1 MDIRQLKHFVAL
13 VETGTSHAAAVD
25 QHISQPGL
33 SSSIKRL
40 ENQLVVSL
48 FVRRGRGMVVNAKG
62 KDFYPHAKR
71 TLEYLRLAQAELKVT
86 GAKLRVGIGDIRS
99 SDFVGALTT
108 RINESYPSIALE
120 FYETHYEGI
129 FRDLEDG
136 IIDIGFVS
144 TPANGVIPSALIAKL
159 MTRSHFSVYSS
170 ADHPLGKLNR
180 SLTAA
185 DLETYPWMFNSK
197 APVYPHYPRL
207 KEGPGLVKKNI
218 KVVSI
223 DSLHMGKELVINSH
237 CLCHTPDLAM
247 AVEMEKGK
255 VIKLDVATKQVSVDV
270 MGLRHSEIRSP
281 LLDHV
286 FSIAANCFN

>member
-1 MDIRQLKHFVAL
+1 
-13 VETGTSHAAAVD
+13 
-25 QHISQPGL
+25 
-33 SSSIKRL
+33 
-40 ENQLVVSL
+40 
-48 FVRRGRGMVVNAKG
+48 
-62 KDFYPHAKR
+62 
-71 TLEYLRLAQAELKVT
+71 
-86 GAKLRVGIGDIRS
+86 
-99 SDFVGALTT
+99 
-108 RINESYPSIALE
+108 
-120 FYETHYEGI
+120 
-129 FRDLEDG
+129 
-136 IIDIGFVS
+136 
-144 TPANGVIPSALIAKL
+144 
-159 MTRSHFSVYSS
+159 
-170 ADHPLGKLNR
+170 
-180 SLTAA
+180 
-185 DLETYPWMFNSK
+185 MFNSK

-255 VIKLDVATKQVSVDV
+255 VIKLDIATKQVSVDV